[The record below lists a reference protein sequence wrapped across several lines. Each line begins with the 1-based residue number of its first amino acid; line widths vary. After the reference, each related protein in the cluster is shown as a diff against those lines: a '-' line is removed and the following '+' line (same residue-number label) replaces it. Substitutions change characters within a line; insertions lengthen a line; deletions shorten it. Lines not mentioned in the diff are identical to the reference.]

1 MTPQEAFQTA
11 LAHQRAGRLSEAEAV
26 CRRILE
32 VVPHHPMVLHFL
44 GVIAIQ
50 SGQFDAAVEW
60 IGKALAIAPDDAEAR
75 FNLAVALNAL
85 GRRKDAIAQY
95 RRVVELNPAHAD
107 AHYNMATALHALDQP
122 RDAIACYRD
131 AIAARPDFVNA
142 HNNLGVLLQQYGQL
156 DDAIASF
163 ARALSLAPAHAE
175 SHFNLANAHKQQGRL
190 DDAVAGYR
198 QALAIDPGFAEA
210 MDNLGVAL
218 QERGALYDAVAW
230 YRRALALRPNW
241 AETLGNLGTALHELG
256 QFDGALD
263 ALLAALQI
271 RETPEI
277 RAGFAQCIADGG
289 FSGAMG
295 DVGVGGDGGV
305 GGVRVGRIR
314 DYVTRALVEA
324 WARPADLAN
333 ITFHLIKSNPA
344 VAAVMDRAARAWP
357 QRLTQ
362 RELFGANGA
371 GLGTIAEDRL
381 FTALLECTPVNGLEL
396 ERFLTLT
403 RETLLDAAFD
413 DALPRAANGLD
424 ENILAFHCALARQ
437 CFNNE
442 YVFAQTDNESAKALE
457 LRAKLADAVKSNTD
471 ISALHLAVV
480 ASYFPLT
487 TVEGAAALLERAWPE
502 PIRDLLAQQVR
513 EPSEEMTLRTAI
525 EKLTPIDD
533 PVSREVQAQYEQNP
547 YPRWVQCA
555 PALPQ
560 TLSFNARLRRE
571 FPHTAFKP
579 LSKSDPLDI
588 LVAGCGTGQ
597 HSIETAQQHPHAR
610 ILAIDLSLASL
621 GYARRK
627 TRERGI
633 ENIEYAQADI
643 MRLDSIDR
651 RFDVI
656 ESVGVLHHLQDPLA
670 GWRILLSLLRPGGFM
685 RLGLYSET
693 ARAAVVEARKF
704 IALQGFGANAPDIRR
719 CRQALIEAASVTDAA
734 DANTAARF
742 AQLSSFRD
750 FFGTSECRDLLF
762 HVQEHRYTLP
772 DLKSCFAALDVN
784 FLGFCLEPG
793 IAARYRER
801 FPGDRTMT
809 DLDCWQRFE
818 NENPRTF
825 ASMYQFWIQTRN

>member
-11 LAHQRAGRLSEAEAV
+11 LAHQRAGRLDEAEAE

-85 GRRKDAIAQY
+85 GRREDAIAQY
-95 RRVVELNPAHAD
+95 RRVVELNPTHAD

-198 QALAIDPGFAEA
+198 QALALDPGFAEA

-218 QERGALYDAVAW
+218 QERGELHDAVAW
-230 YRRALALRPNW
+230 YRRALELRPNW

-256 QFDGALD
+256 QSDNALD
-263 ALLAALQI
+263 AFLAALHI

-289 FSGAMG
+289 FSGATG
-295 DVGVGGDGGV
+295 DVGVGGG
-305 GGVRVGRIR
+305 RVARIR
-314 DYVTRALVEA
+314 DYIMRALVEP
-324 WARPADLAN
+324 WARPGDLAN
-333 ITFHLIKSNPA
+333 ITFHLVKSNPA

-362 RELFGANGA
+362 GELFGANGA
-371 GLGTIAEDRL
+371 GLGAVAEDRL
-381 FTALLECTPVNGLEL
+381 FRALLECTPVNGLEL

-413 DALPRAANGLD
+413 DALPRTANGLD

-442 YVFAQTDNESAKALE
+442 FVFAQTDGEYAKAQE

-471 ISALHLAVV
+471 ISVSHLAVV

-525 EKLTPIDD
+525 GKLTPIEDY
-533 PVSREVQAQYEQNP
+533 VSLKVQAQYEENP
-547 YPRWVQCA
+547 YPRWVKCA
-555 PALPQ
+555 PALSQPM
-560 TLSFNARLRRE
+560 SFNARLRRE
-571 FPHTAFKP
+571 FPHAVFKP
-579 LSKSDPLDI
+579 LALNRPLDI
-588 LVAGCGTGQ
+588 LIAGCGAGQ
-597 HSIETAQQHPHAR
+597 HSIETAQQHPDAR
-610 ILAIDLSLASL
+610 ILAIDLSLPSL

-627 TRERGI
+627 TNERGI
-633 ENIEYAQADI
+633 ENIEYVQADI
-643 MRLDSIDR
+643 MQLKSIDR
-651 RFDVI
+651 RFDII

-750 FFGTSECRDLLF
+750 FFSTSECRDLLF

-772 DLKSCFAALDVN
+772 DLKSCFAALNVN

-818 NENPRTF
+818 SENTRTF
-825 ASMYQFWIQTRN
+825 ASMYQFWIQPR